1 VSVPNERDGGAATDG
16 RTTDA
21 RTTDGRTTAEHAT
34 REHAVSVTSEHTA
47 TRATPLGA
55 GAVRGGAR
63 VGLRLYGVAALD
75 QHQRAE
81 TPFAAGTEL
90 LTFRDLGAVVAPGP
104 YVADRLGPHE
114 LDEHCAVVGEVFERR
129 AIVPAPPGTVFRSRE
144 RLIGW
149 LELHYYTLA
158 EALDFVT
165 DRAVARVT
173 VRRGAGDPDTA
184 HAAATG
190 VPPATLRLTP
200 AGEEASAVGG
210 DLVSL
215 AADAFRELRREA
227 VALIVLRAGPDAA
240 QPDSE
245 AHGSFLIERS
255 RWAPFVDAVALQGRR
270 HAALR
275 MECSGPWPPFDF
287 VRMQFTT

>member
-1 VSVPNERDGGAATDG
+1 VSAPRDSDG
-16 RTTDA
+16 LTSEHPQLA
-21 RTTDGRTTAEHAT
+21 LTA
-34 REHAVSVTSEHTA
+34 EHTA

-55 GAVRGGAR
+55 AGVRGDKR
-63 VGLRLYGVAALD
+63 VGLRLFGVAAVD
-75 QHQRAE
+75 QHTHSA

-90 LTFRDLGAVVAPGP
+90 ITFRDLGAVVSPGP
-104 YVADRLGPHE
+104 YAADRLGPRE
-114 LDEHCAVVGEVFERR
+114 LDEHCTVVGEVFERR

-144 RLIGW
+144 RLLGW

-173 VRRGAGDPDTA
+173 VRRGDPRETT
-184 HAAATG
+184 AAAIA

-200 AGEEASAVGG
+200 VPPVAGDEAASTATG

-240 QPDSE
+240 QPDDE
-245 AHGSFLIERS
+245 AHGSFLIERA
-255 RWAPFVDAVALQGRR
+255 RWQTFVDAVALQGRR

-275 MECSGPWPPFDF
+275 LECSGPWPPFDF

>member
-1 VSVPNERDGGAATDG
+1 MSADRDGGSGSGHD
-16 RTTDA
+16 RV
-21 RTTDGRTTAEHAT
+21 TAEHPAPSTRAT
-34 REHAVSVTSEHTA
+34 GEHALSHTAEHTTS

-55 GAVRGGAR
+55 MSVRGDKR
-63 VGLRLYGVAALD
+63 VGLRLFGVAAMD
-75 QHQRAE
+75 QHQSAA

-90 LTFRDLGAVVAPGP
+90 VTFRDLGAVVSPGP
-104 YVADRLGPHE
+104 YAADHLVPRD
-114 LDEHCAVVGEVFERR
+114 LDVHCAVVGEVFERR

-144 RLIGW
+144 RLLGW

-173 VRRGAGDPDTA
+173 VRRGDPNTV

-200 AGEEASAVGG
+200 AGDEASAVAG

-215 AADAFRELRREA
+215 AADAFRELRRDA

-255 RWAPFVDAVALQGRR
+255 RWATFVDAVALQGRR